1 MILNRDFLKKYSSKI
16 DFDKVF
22 IELSSEEIRF
32 LFMVLKLMMFR
43 PCGFS
48 FVTPPESEVVL
59 PTALS
64 TLPKSPNTTGIV
76 AFRFTLPEKYSI
88 FGATELVCVSDDFQF
103 ELLILLLSQSKCIV
117 ERILVVLKKFTQA

>member
-1 MILNRDFLKKYSSKI
+1 MRIFHLL
-16 DFDKVF
+16 
-22 IELSSEEIRF
+22 
-32 LFMVLKLMMFR
+32 
-43 PCGFS
+43 
-48 FVTPPESEVVL
+48 SEVVL